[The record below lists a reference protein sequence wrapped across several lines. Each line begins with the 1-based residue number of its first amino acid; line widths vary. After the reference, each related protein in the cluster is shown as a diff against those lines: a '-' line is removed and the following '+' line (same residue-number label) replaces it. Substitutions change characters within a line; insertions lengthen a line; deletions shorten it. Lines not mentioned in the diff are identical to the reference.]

1 MVEGRPEFIH
11 LLLTD
16 AFGVAGQDLGLNLI
30 DGTSDGGEEQ
40 LPSHTDMLSMWRQS
54 RHVSAEKLGHHQ
66 DY

>member
-16 AFGVAGQDLGLNLI
+16 AFGVTGQDLGLNLI

-40 LPSHTDMLSMWRQS
+40 LPAHTDMLSMR
-54 RHVSAEKLGHHQ
+54 R
-66 DY
+66 